1 MAKGFGETSVSL
13 KKNSK
18 SSSLLPA
25 LDCEQVE
32 KKLFE
37 HFEDLTDPRGKQGV
51 LHPFMS
57 IVMIALLAT
66 IGGAKGWEDI
76 EIYGVSHE
84 PWLSSVLHLPCG
96 IPKADTYRRL
106 FEKISPTAME
116 QSFNSWLSSVVKD
129 LGGQVIP
136 IDGKTVRGSYDRNGE
151 QRALH
156 LVSAWASKNR
166 LFLGQ
171 VRVQQKS
178 NEITAIPAL
187 LELLDISGC
196 IITIDAMGTQTE
208 IAHRI
213 QAQGAEYV
221 LALKKN
227 HPTLHLEV
235 KQWFETAQGSSF
247 EGIKYSHDVRV
258 ESGHHR
264 REKRKVTAV
273 ALNQMGG
280 LYKQAQWSG
289 LQTIVR
295 VIRTR
300 HLWNKTTQEVM
311 FYLSSLPPN
320 AQPLG
325 KAIRQHWSI
334 ENQLH
339 WVLDVTFGED
349 ACRIRTGNAPENI
362 ALLKRWS
369 INLLNQETSFKRST
383 RQKARRAAWTRAICS
398 KFSLLRFPYNLT
410 CLMPKFSC
418 AYPDSKVE

>member
-1 MAKGFGETSVSL
+1 MAKGFSKGKKSQKNYEKPSSTL
-13 KKNSK
+13 KAS
-18 SSSLLPA
+18 
-25 LDCEQVE
+25 DCEEIQQQWA
-32 KKLFE
+32 E
-37 HFEDLTDPRGKQGV
+37 HFENLDDPRGKQGV

-57 IVMIALLAT
+57 IVMIAILAT

-76 EIYGVSHE
+76 EIYGVSHKS
-84 PWLSSVLHLPCG
+84 WLSSFLKLPFG
-96 IPKADTYRRL
+96 IPTADTYRRL
-106 FEKISPTAME
+106 FEKISPTALE
-116 QSFNSWLSSVVKD
+116 QSFQSWLSSVVAD

-151 QRALH
+151 QGALH
-156 LVSAWASKNR
+156 LVSAWASENR

-171 VRVQQKS
+171 VKVEDKS

-187 LELLDISGC
+187 LKLLDISGC

-208 IAHRI
+208 IAHQI
-213 QAQGAEYV
+213 QAQGGDYV
-221 LALKKN
+221 LALKAN
-227 HPTLHLEV
+227 HPTLYAQV
-235 KQWFETAQGSSF
+235 SQWFQTAQAQNF
-247 EGIKYSHDVRV
+247 EGIDHSFDVRV

-264 REKRKVTAV
+264 REKRQVTAV
-273 ALNQMGG
+273 SIQQMGD
-280 LYKQAQWSG
+280 LYKQNQWSG

-300 HLWNKTTQEVM
+300 HLWNKTEKEVM
-311 FYLSSLPPN
+311 FYLSSLPPD

-369 INLLNQETSFKRST
+369 INLLNQETSFKKST
-383 RQKARRAAWTRAICS
+383 RQKARRAS
-398 KFSLLRFPYNLT
+398 MDSSYLL
-410 CLMPKFSC
+410 
-418 AYPDSKVE
+418 KVLNASIPLQSNSSEI